1 MQRTWL
7 ETPIARPIL
16 RSIGKAFLGLQK
28 WRIEGTIDDL
38 DKGVMIAAP
47 HTSNW
52 DFVFTMAL
60 FFAKES
66 PVRWMGKKEMF
77 PFPFRGF
84 MRWLGGIPVDREN
97 AFNTAR
103 EAVAMIRENEKIII
117 LVPPEGTRTK
127 VKEWKLGFYLIAK
140 RANVPIIMG
149 YLDFKRKLGGYGP
162 RLVPSD
168 DRKADL
174 AELQAF
180 YNTITGKC
188 PEKTSPVVA
197 LPNEN
202 VPAVKSEDA
211 DS

>member
-1 MQRTWL
+1 MQRTWT
-7 ETPIARPIL
+7 ETPIARPL
-16 RSIGKAFLGLQK
+16 LCWLGKAFLGLQGWK
-28 WRIEGTIDDL
+28 IEGAIDDL

-52 DFVFTMAL
+52 DFVYTMAL
-60 FFAKES
+60 FFAEES
-66 PVRWMGKKEMF
+66 TVRWMGKKEMF
-77 PFPFRGF
+77 RFPFGGF
-84 MRWLGGIPVDREN
+84 MRWLGGIPVDRDN
-97 AFNTAR
+97 AFHIAR
-103 EAVAMIRENEKIII
+103 EAVAAIRDNEKMII

-127 VKEWKLGFYLIAK
+127 VKQWKLGFYLIAK

-162 RLVPSD
+162 LLLPSD
-168 DRKADL
+168 DSKADL

-197 LPNEN
+197 ITGE
-202 VPAVKSEDA
+202 AASEE
-211 DS
+211 SETE